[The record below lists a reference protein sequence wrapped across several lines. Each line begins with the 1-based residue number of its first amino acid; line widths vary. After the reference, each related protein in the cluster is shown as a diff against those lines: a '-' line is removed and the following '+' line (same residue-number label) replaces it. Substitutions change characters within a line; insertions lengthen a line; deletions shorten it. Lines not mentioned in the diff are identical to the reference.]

1 MERTNRNCLFHF
13 TANLWQ
19 MFWRG
24 LASTLTGATCT
35 PYGWHYTTSVCS
47 AVVHKGSNHT
57 RTCNNYLLFSVL
69 CNRWTVRSFYSWELK
84 VLPWSRLIRGKKNWG
99 CSFAS
104 CWELDERIDAT
115 FFSKLTKTE
124 LAKVQFASLAIS
136 WPGRV
141 SNGSLSQPRKS
152 RAHEPLQTHWFFL
165 FFYFYTTQTRCHMFI
180 WALKVL
186 VLRSCGLWTLQG

>member
-47 AVVHKGSNHT
+47 AAVHKGSNHT

-115 FFSKLTKTE
+115 FFFYKNRIGKSAVCQFGYFLAWTSLQWFSVSAKKQPSTRTSTNPLIFFIFFIFTPHKQDVTCSFE
-124 LAKVQFASLAIS
+124 L
-136 WPGRV
+136 
-141 SNGSLSQPRKS
+141 
-152 RAHEPLQTHWFFL
+152 
-165 FFYFYTTQTRCHMFI
+165 
-180 WALKVL
+180 
-186 VLRSCGLWTLQG
+186 